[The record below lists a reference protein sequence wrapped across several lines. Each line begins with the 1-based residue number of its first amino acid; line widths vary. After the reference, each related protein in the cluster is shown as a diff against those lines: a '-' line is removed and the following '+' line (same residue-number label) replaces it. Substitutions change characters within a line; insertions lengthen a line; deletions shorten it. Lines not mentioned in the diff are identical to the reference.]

1 MRLVNPLFAKNLKL
15 RGKLLLIAGVVYAMV
30 TIGTLMSI
38 YNENRVMEFV
48 DRTNNYVTWMIN
60 TMAPDDKSVLS
71 TYQNYYKS
79 SLAAHRRARLISIG
93 MLLASLGL
101 ALALGYYF
109 VARITGPMGRLVTGM
124 QKASEGDLRVRLN
137 PESKDEIG
145 EASVALNALVSA
157 LNENMVQVLR
167 ASDSVTAGTRQ
178 LSGAA
183 QQLSSSAQEH
193 ASSLEETAASMEE
206 MTGTVKQNADNARR
220 ADTAALEAREAANEG
235 MVMSTSL
242 RASMG
247 AINDSSAKIVD
258 IIGVINEI
266 AFQTN
271 LLALNAA
278 VEAARAGEQGRGF
291 AVVASEVRNLAQR
304 SASAAKEVQTL
315 IQDSVEKVHDGSELV
330 DATGKVLTR
339 ISQSVKNA
347 ADIIAEISAAS
358 QEQASGIEQVNRT
371 IMQMDGVTQSNAAQ
385 VEELSGTS
393 QSLASEAENLRTMIS
408 RYQLEQRTRWNP
420 MRPATG
426 SGAAGSAPEANAKKS
441 AHVEAPPSNRR
452 SARQSPSAARAGTD
466 RQSGTNSPEVPT
478 TGETDGNWKEF

>member
-1 MRLVNPLFAKNLKL
+1 MRLVKSLFAKNFKL
-15 RGKLLLIAGVVYAMV
+15 RGKLLLIAGVVYAMI
-30 TIGTLMSI
+30 TIGAMMSL
-38 YNENRVMEFV
+38 YSEEKVMEFV
-48 DRTNNYVTWMIN
+48 ERTNKYVTWVIN
-60 TMAPDDKSVLS
+60 STTPDDKSVLS
-71 TYQNYYKS
+71 TYQNYYES
-79 SLAAHRRARLISIG
+79 SVAAHRRAKLIIFG
-93 MLLASLGL
+93 MLLVSLAIG
-101 ALALGYYF
+101 LALGYYF

-124 QKASEGDLRVRLN
+124 KKASEGDLRVRLAA
-137 PESKDEIG
+137 ESTDEIG
-145 EASVALNALVSA
+145 EACMALNALVSS

-167 ASDSVTAGTRQ
+167 ASDSVTDGTRK
-178 LSGAA
+178 LSDAA
-183 QQLSSSAQEH
+183 QQLSSSSQQQ

-206 MTGTVKQNADNARR
+206 MTGTVKQNADSARR
-220 ADTAALEAREAANEG
+220 ADMAALEAREAANQG
-235 MVMSTSL
+235 MVMSASL
-242 RASMG
+242 RESMG

-291 AVVASEVRNLAQR
+291 AVVASEVRSLAQR
-304 SASAAKEVQTL
+304 STSAAKEIRTL
-315 IQDSVEKVHDGSELV
+315 IQDSVEKVHNGSQFV
-330 DATGKVLTR
+330 DATSKVLDHIAR
-339 ISQSVKNA
+339 NVKNT

-393 QSLASEAENLRTMIS
+393 QSLASEAENLRTMIA

-426 SGAAGSAPEANAKKS
+426 SGVPGPARKADTQESGSG
-441 AHVEAPPSNRR
+441 EAPPSNKG
-452 SARQSPSAARAGTD
+452 SARQSPPAARAGTG
-466 RQSGTNSPEVPT
+466 RLPKTNSPGLPT
-478 TGETDGNWKEF
+478 TSETDGNWTEF